1 MGASSRMLMASLGA
15 IWCICCCYVYII
27 IVGPLFNTLIPVVH
41 TNTAPVYWSMLGGDA
56 MLWIVPFIYTIIVLC
71 GLLAIIRMIAEATV
85 VVDYDTGG
93 F

>member
-1 MGASSRMLMASLGA
+1 
-15 IWCICCCYVYII
+15 
-27 IVGPLFNTLIPVVH
+27 
-41 TNTAPVYWSMLGGDA
+41 MLGGDA

>member
-1 MGASSRMLMASLGA
+1 MGASSRMLMSSLGA

-41 TNTAPVYWSMLGGDA
+41 ENTPPVYWSMLGGDA
-56 MLWIVPFIYTIIVLC
+56 MLWIVPFIYTIIVLA
-71 GLLAIIRMIAEATV
+71 GLLGIIRMVATATE